1 MSSSQSLRE
10 FIRER
15 LTAAAEE
22 IFTEFD
28 KTIVHYEEELDRQ
41 RRLLEICYKP
51 QIKLQRIVLPQHYL
65 WKEEEVP
72 TDHHFCSLESNSS
85 LDQEKPQ
92 PFCMKEEPVKP
103 EPQQIKQDRA
113 ELEPPQI
120 KKEQEEPEQPEI
132 KTEQDELYTG
142 LEKEQLEQQ
151 QSTDSFT
158 VVPIYKET
166 DHREPQSYKDQLI
179 AQISSE
185 SEEQNQEGNSPEDS
199 GSSTDEEN
207 KSFQEIKSDV
217 QGVDDT
223 EVERQET
230 VRRNLEAFTHPVPST
245 HPAAITHL
253 ALSTHAV
260 STTHPVATSEFIGFT
275 QSAIAVPMS
284 ESVNESGLLG
294 LDKVYSLA
302 EYLVEL
308 RNKTSPA
315 LNSQEVSS
323 IIALWQNLLE
333 LDKERVVFAARHQDK
348 LNTGRIRSPQK
359 RQEFTPG
366 DESEKQHALTTT
378 APSAQWPDCFRLVET
393 IFVCLCNIHRC
404 RPKKRGKCTF
414 YRWDLILHDYRKI
427 RQLILANGVVMQ
439 QTNLQL
445 VDVSY
450 TTLIQWHHKRV
461 KRQET
466 ALVQQGLKLSSRFSV
481 AADPLLLAYTCPHS
495 LPSNTVGQAKLKR
508 KLQFADVKN
517 PSGQRQLLPAPPK
530 RPQLVAIASIASQG
544 SVIPTSQ
551 QEQSCWN
558 FSTLAP
564 HVPALAPA
572 PAPKAA
578 STHRGRAL
586 RKHNRKVLHN
596 TCKNCGQFK
605 IAETGHS
612 QYKGQVYCPAGE
624 VLTKE
629 QWLVAI
635 KNKK

>member
-51 QIKLQRIVLPQHYL
+51 QINLQRIVLPQHYL

-230 VRRNLEAFTHPVPST
+230 VRRN
-245 HPAAITHL
+245 
-253 ALSTHAV
+253 
-260 STTHPVATSEFIGFT
+260 
-275 QSAIAVPMS
+275 
-284 ESVNESGLLG
+284 SVNESGLLG

>member
-41 RRLLEICYKP
+41 RRLLEICWKP
-51 QIKLQRIVLPQHYL
+51 QINLQRIVLPQHYV

-142 LEKEQLEQQ
+142 LEQEQLEQQ

-158 VVPIYKET
+158 
-166 DHREPQSYKDQLI
+166 
-179 AQISSE
+179 
-185 SEEQNQEGNSPEDS
+185 
-199 GSSTDEEN
+199 
-207 KSFQEIKSDV
+207 
-217 QGVDDT
+217 
-223 EVERQET
+223 
-230 VRRNLEAFTHPVPST
+230 LEAFTHPVPST

-253 ALSTHAV
+253 ALSTHPAATSQLVATTHAV

-284 ESVNESGLLG
+284 ESVDESGIPG
-294 LDKVYSLA
+294 LDKVDSLA

-378 APSAQWPDCFRLVET
+378 APSAQWPDCCRLVET
-393 IFVCLCNIHRC
+393 IFVRLCNIHRS
-404 RPKKRGKCTF
+404 PKKRGTGTIS
-414 YRWDLILHDYRKI
+414 RWDLILHDYRKI

-481 AADPLLLAYTCPHS
+481 AADPLLPANIRPHYAIPHSGPSHIYS

-586 RKHNRKVLHN
+586 RKHNRKDTANIKGKFTVL
-596 TCKNCGQFK
+596 
-605 IAETGHS
+605 
-612 QYKGQVYCPAGE
+612 
-624 VLTKE
+624 
-629 QWLVAI
+629 LV
-635 KNKK
+635 KS

>member
-22 IFTEFD
+22 IFSEFD

-41 RRLLEICYKP
+41 RRLLEICCKP
-51 QIKLQRIVLPQHYL
+51 QINLQRIVLPQNNV
-65 WKEEEVP
+65 WKEE
-72 TDHHFCSLESNSS
+72 DHHFCRLESNSS
-85 LDQEKPQ
+85 LDQEEPQ

-120 KKEQEEPEQPEI
+120 KEEQEEPEQPEI
-132 KTEQDELYTG
+132 KTEQEELYTG

-158 VVPIYKET
+158 VVTVYKET

-185 SEEQNQEGNSPEDS
+185 SEEQNQKGNKPEDS

-217 QGVDDT
+217 EGVDDT

-230 VRRNLEAFTHPVPST
+230 VHRN
-245 HPAAITHL
+245 
-253 ALSTHAV
+253 
-260 STTHPVATSEFIGFT
+260 
-275 QSAIAVPMS
+275 
-284 ESVNESGLLG
+284 SVDESGIPG
-294 LDKVYSLA
+294 LDKVDSLA

-323 IIALWQNLLE
+323 IIALWQDLLE
-333 LDKERVVFAARHQDK
+333 LDKERMVFAARHQDK

-359 RQEFTPG
+359 WQEFTPG
-366 DESEKQHALTTT
+366 DESVKQHALTTP
-378 APSAQWPDCFRLVET
+378 APSAQWPDCCRLVET
-393 IFVCLCNIHRC
+393 IFVRLCNIHRC
-404 RPKKRGKCTF
+404 PKKRGKGTV

-427 RQLILANGVVMQ
+427 WQLILANRVVMQ

-445 VDVSY
+445 GDVSY

-466 ALVQQGLKLSSRFSV
+466 ASVQQGLMFSSRFSV
-481 AADPLLLAYTCPHS
+481 AADPLLLAYIRPHYAIPNSGPRVLLSPLADRNRVVGTSPPLLHMFLLWPLLRLPKPPPPTVVEHPENRPAKFCTTPAKNVAS
-495 LPSNTVGQAKLKR
+495 LESLKQDTANIKGKFTVPL
-508 KLQFADVKN
+508 VK
-517 PSGQRQLLPAPPK
+517 S
-530 RPQLVAIASIASQG
+530 
-544 SVIPTSQ
+544 
-551 QEQSCWN
+551 
-558 FSTLAP
+558 
-564 HVPALAPA
+564 
-572 PAPKAA
+572 
-578 STHRGRAL
+578 
-586 RKHNRKVLHN
+586 
-596 TCKNCGQFK
+596 
-605 IAETGHS
+605 
-612 QYKGQVYCPAGE
+612 
-624 VLTKE
+624 
-629 QWLVAI
+629 
-635 KNKK
+635 